1 MTTTPEMSDPA
12 PPGAPLYPPAPAQAP
27 KTTNGLAI
35 AGLILAFIA
44 PLIGLILSIVGLGQ
58 AKKRNQNGRG
68 IAIAGIVLSI
78 IMTIAYGTVAV
89 VFVLVA
95 DKVATLADP
104 GCTTGKA
111 AILDNQT
118 KASDPATMKDGL
130 QATIKGLN
138 DGAAKAHSADVRNAM
153 KALSDD
159 YTKLLAGLDTGN
171 ADPGLL
177 SKISQDA
184 EQIDKLCTVGAK

>member
-1 MTTTPEMSDPA
+1 MSDPA
-12 PPGAPLYPPAPAQAP
+12 APGAPVYPPPPTQAP

-35 AGLILAFIA
+35 AGLILAFLA
-44 PLIGLILSIVGLGQ
+44 PLIGLILSIVGLSQ

-68 IAIAGIVLSI
+68 LAIAGIIISIVL
-78 IMTIAYGTVAV
+78 TIAYGAITATV
-89 VFVLVA
+89 FS
-95 DKVATLADP
+95 KVAALADP

-118 KASDPATMKDGL
+118 KAADPATMKDGI
-130 QATIKGLN
+130 QATIKGL
-138 DGAAKAHSADVRNAM
+138 DDAAAKADSADVRKAM
-153 KALSDD
+153 KALSAD
-159 YTKLLAGLDTGN
+159 YTKLLAGLDSGN

-177 SKISQDA
+177 GQISQDA

>member
-12 PPGAPLYPPAPAQAP
+12 PPGAPLYPPAPTAAP

-35 AGLILAFIA
+35 AGLIVAFIA
-44 PLIGLILSIVGLGQ
+44 PLIGLILSIFGLVQ
-58 AKKRNQNGRG
+58 AKKRNQKGRG
-68 IAIAGIVLSI
+68 LAIAGIVVAIIASI
-78 IMTIAYGTVAV
+78 VYSVAIAKV
-89 VFVLVA
+89 VGN
-95 DKVATLADP
+95 VATLADP

-138 DGAAKAHSADVRNAM
+138 DGAAKARNADVRNAM

-159 YTKLLAGLDTGN
+159 YTKLLTGLDTGN

-177 SKISQDA
+177 AKISQDA

>member
-1 MTTTPEMSDPA
+1 MTTTPETSEPA
-12 PPGAPLYPPAPAQAP
+12 PPGAPVYPPAPTEAP
-27 KTTNGLAI
+27 KTTNGLSI
-35 AGLILAFIA
+35 AGFILAFLA
-44 PLIGLILSIVGLGQ
+44 PLIGLILSIFGLVQ
-58 AKKRNQNGRG
+58 AKKRNQKGRG
-68 IAIAGIVLSI
+68 LAIAGIVISI
-78 IMTIAYGTVAV
+78 ILTIAYIAITVT
-89 VFVLVA
+89 VFS
-95 DKVATLADP
+95 KVAALTDS

-118 KASDPATMKDGL
+118 KAADPATMKDGI

-138 DGAAKAHSADVRNAM
+138 DGAAKAHNADVRNAM

-177 SKISQDA
+177 GKISQDA